1 LSPARS
7 ESPDDG
13 STQALRDHVK
23 QINEEDAQ
31 RLLPELDAEERR
43 QKEAKAEREQ
53 RVRDA
58 QKKLDEL
65 DD

>member
-13 STQALRDHVK
+13 STQAFRDHVK
-23 QINEEDAQ
+23 QINEEYAQ
-31 RLLPELDAEERR
+31 RVLPELEAEERR